1 MSSTELTDTTV
12 RVRAAVCPL
21 HADARISSPQV
32 SQALHGAL
40 LTILETRDDW
50 RRVRGADAYE
60 GWAHRGYLVDAADD
74 AAGWSSPR
82 WSLGCTVRMRGGAS
96 LALPLGAR
104 VHADATVVHGEAI
117 DEPTRARRFPP
128 TPAAIA
134 ASAVEHYAGAS
145 YQWGGVTPWGA
156 DCSGFV
162 QTVFRLHGIT
172 LPRDAWQQA
181 LMPDWS
187 PVLEGLA
194 ELQAGDL
201 LFFSD
206 REDGRITHVGIAV
219 DGARMVHLALGRG
232 GYAVERFPA
241 DRAAPARDAAGA
253 DGYVAALLGRF
264 RSALRPPL
272 PTRG

>member
-1 MSSTELTDTTV
+1 MTSPDLTGTTA
-12 RVRAAVCPL
+12 RVRAAICPL

-40 LTILETRDDW
+40 LTVLETRDDW
-50 RRVRGADAYE
+50 HRVRGADAYE
-60 GWAHRGYLVDAADD
+60 GWAHRGYLTDPADD
-74 AAGWSSPR
+74 APGWSSPR
-82 WSLGCTVRMRGGAS
+82 WSLGCTVRLRGGSS

-104 VHADATVVHGEAI
+104 VHAGATVVHGEAI

-128 TPAAIA
+128 TPAGIA
-134 ASAVEHYAGAS
+134 ATALATFEGAS

-162 QTVFRLHGIT
+162 QTVFRLHGIAM
-172 LPRDAWQQA
+172 PRDAWQQA
-181 LMPDWS
+181 LLPDWT
-187 PVLEGLA
+187 PLRERLDDR
-194 ELQAGDL
+194 QAADL

-219 DGARMVHLALGRG
+219 DANRMVHLALGRG
-232 GYAVERFPA
+232 GYSVERLEA
-241 DRAAPARDAAGA
+241 AHGAAPD
-253 DGYVAALLGRF
+253 DYVTALRGRF
-264 RSALRPPL
+264 RTALRPPL